1 MEFIDNLALG
11 FSHSLA
17 LHNILYCFTGAL
29 LGTAIGVLPGL
40 GPLATIAML
49 LPLTFTLDPISALIM
64 LAGIYYG
71 AQYGGS
77 TTAILVNLPGENSSV
92 VTAIDGY
99 QMARQG
105 RGGAALATA
114 ALASVLAGTLATI
127 FIASFSPLLAR
138 AALSFK
144 SPEYFS
150 LMIVGLIAAVILAN
164 GSIIKALGMVVI
176 GLILG
181 TVGTDLNSGVT
192 RFGFGRLEM
201 MSGLEFVAI
210 SMGLFAFAEIMVNV
224 AQKTSGKTDL
234 HSVSRLWPSKEDFR
248 LGTPAAIR
256 GTLLGAILGILPGGG
271 AALASFS
278 AYSLEKKVARDPSA
292 FGQGA
297 IQGVAA
303 PEAANNAAAQTSFIP
318 MLTLAIPSNGVMALM
333 MGAMMVHNIVP
344 GPMILTQNAPM
355 FWALVTSML
364 IGNVILVL
372 LNLPL
377 VGLWVKLISVPYTVL
392 YPAILMFCLIGLY
405 GIENSSF
412 NVYVAAVFGL
422 VGFLLSRLRC
432 EPAPLL
438 LGFILGPLLEE
449 NLRRSLLLSKGDF
462 SIFISRPIS
471 LLLLLLAAVLLLST
485 ILPNL
490 RKKREEAFAGD

>member
-1 MEFIDNLALG
+1 MEMIDNLALG

-17 LHNILYCFTGAL
+17 LHNIAYCFVGAL

-49 LPLTFTLDPISALIM
+49 LPLTFSLDPISALIM

-114 ALASVLAGTLATI
+114 ALASVLAGVIATF
-127 FIASFSPLLAR
+127 FIAGFSPILAK

-150 LMIVGLIAAVILAN
+150 LMIVGLFAAVILAN
-164 GSIIKALGMVVI
+164 GSIIKAIGMVVI

-181 TVGTDLNSGVT
+181 TVGTDLNSGAN
-192 RFGFGRLEM
+192 RFTFGLLNL

-210 SMGLFAFAEIMVNV
+210 SMGLFAFAEIMSNV
-224 AQKTSGKTDL
+224 AQKASAKTDL
-234 HSVSRLWPSKEDFR
+234 HKVSRLWPSKQDFR
-248 LGTPAAIR
+248 YGTPAALR
-256 GTLLGAILGILPGGG
+256 GTMLGSVLGILPGGG

-278 AYSLEKKVARDPSA
+278 AYSLEKKVARDPSQ
-292 FGQGA
+292 FGKGA
-297 IQGVAA
+297 IQGVAG

-422 VGFLLSRLRC
+422 LGFMLYRLKC

-462 SIFISRPIS
+462 TIFVDRPIS
-471 LLLLLLAAVLLLST
+471 LALLLLAAVLLLST
-485 ILPNL
+485 MMPSF
-490 RKKREEAFAGD
+490 RKKRDEAFAEE

>member
-11 FSHSLA
+11 FSYSLA
-17 LHNILYCFTGAL
+17 LHNILYCFIGAL

-114 ALASVLAGTLATI
+114 ALASVLAGVLATF
-127 FIASFSPLLAR
+127 FIASFSPILAQ

-164 GSIIKALGMVVI
+164 GSIIKAIGMVVV

-192 RFGFGRLEM
+192 RFGFGLLPL

-210 SMGLFAFAEIMVNV
+210 SMGLFAFAEIMANV
-224 AQKTSGKTDL
+224 AQKSSGKTDL
-234 HSVSRLWPSKEDFR
+234 HRVTRLWPSKDDFR

-256 GTLLGAILGILPGGG
+256 GTLLGSILGILPGGG

-292 FGQGA
+292 FGHGA
-297 IQGVAA
+297 IQGVAG

-377 VGLWVKLISVPYTVL
+377 VGVWVKLISVPYTVL

-412 NVYVAAVFGL
+412 NVYVAGVFGL
-422 VGFLLSRLRC
+422 VGFLLHKLRC

-462 SIFISRPIS
+462 SIFVSRPIS
-471 LLLLLLAAVLLLST
+471 LTLLLLAAVLLIST
-485 ILPNL
+485 MLPSL
-490 RKKREEAFAGD
+490 RKKREEAFAED